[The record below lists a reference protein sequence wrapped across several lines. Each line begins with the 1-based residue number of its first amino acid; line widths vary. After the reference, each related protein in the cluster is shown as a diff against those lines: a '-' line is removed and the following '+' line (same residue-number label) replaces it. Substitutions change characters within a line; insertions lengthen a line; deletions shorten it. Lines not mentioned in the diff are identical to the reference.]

1 MPLTETGSQVVLQ
14 TQLII
19 NKQGGEVEQFDDV
32 LQCIGNTPLIKLN
45 KVVDDTCAT
54 VLAKCEFMNPTG
66 SIKDR
71 IAEYIVRKAEESGSL
86 KPGGTIV
93 ENTSGNTGLALAM
106 VAAVKGYRCV
116 FTMPD
121 KMSQEKIDM
130 LKAFGAEVVI
140 TPTDVPGDSPDHYVE
155 TAKRIARE
163 TPNSFYVNQY
173 HCKENIEAHYHS
185 TGAEIWRQTDGG
197 KFDVFVAGTGTGG
210 TVSGVGRYFKDKKS
224 DAKIVG
230 VDPIGSVHYHYFY
243 TQTLPTPH
251 VYKVEGIGEDILCDA
266 MDFSVVD
273 EMRQINDRESFIMAR
288 RLVREEGLFCGGS
301 SGATVKIAVDIAREL
316 GPGHTIVVILTDSGS
331 RYITKYLADGW
342 MKDHGFYEH
351 SQDLGFVEEVLNFQK
366 QKVITSKPE
375 AKVEEVIA
383 TMKKHGISQVPL
395 LDSAG
400 KPQSIVH
407 EVDILHAIRN
417 GEAGENSPVGPLSK
431 SPGGL
436 IYPKA
441 RIEELFRIFETD
453 QVALVVD
460 ANELV
465 GVITKIDLIDFLTHR
480 NATTGSARI

>member
-1 MPLTETGSQVVLQ
+1 MKQFNNVL
-14 TQLII
+14 
-19 NKQGGEVEQFDDV
+19 EY
-32 LQCIGNTPLIKLN
+32 IGNTPLIKLN
-45 KVVDDTCAT
+45 KVVDDSCAT
-54 VLAKCEFMNPTG
+54 VLAKCEFLNPTG

-71 IAEYIVRKAEESGSL
+71 MAEYIVRKAEESGEL

-163 TPNSFYVNQY
+163 TPNAFYVNQY
-173 HCKENIEAHYHS
+173 HCKENIEAHCLS
-185 TGAEIWRQTDGG
+185 TGKEIWEQTDGG

-210 TVSGVGRYFKDKKS
+210 TVSGVGRYFKEQKS
-224 DAKIVG
+224 DVKIVG
-230 VDPIGSVHYHYFY
+230 VDPIGSVHYHYFH
-243 TQTLPTPH
+243 TQTMPTPH

-273 EMRQINDRESFIMAR
+273 EMRQVNDRESFFMAR

-301 SGATVKIAVDIAREL
+301 SGSTVKIAVDIAREL
-316 GPGHTIVVILTDSGS
+316 GPGHTIVVVLTDSGS
-331 RYITKYLADGW
+331 RYITKYLADSW
-342 MKDHGFYEH
+342 MKDHGFSETAP
-351 SQDLGFVEEVLNFQK
+351 DLGVVEEVMSFLK
-366 QKVITSKPE
+366 QDVITAQHSASIK
-375 AKVEEVIA
+375 EVIA
-383 TMKKHGISQVPL
+383 LMRKHGISQIPL
-395 LDSAG
+395 LDGNG
-400 KPQSIVH
+400 KPESIVH
-407 EVDILHAIRN
+407 EVDILHAL
-417 GEAGENSPVGPLSK
+417 LSGDAREDSSVASFAK
-431 SPGGL
+431 ALGGL

-453 QVALVVD
+453 QVAMVVD
-460 ANELV
+460 SNELV
-465 GVITKIDLIDFLTHR
+465 GVISKIDLIDYLTEK
-480 NATTGSARI
+480 NKAQ